1 MKLRGRIVG
10 ALTAVTAA
18 ALLPATS
25 VSMADAAPNHA
36 VAGHPAVAT
45 RPSVAVRPTSARA
58 TAHRDTFVVR
68 DGTSLKLAGR
78 PFTMVGPNMYWTGL
92 DENVGGI
99 DPSTPGTVDYPS
111 YFRIRDGLTT
121 AKAMG
126 STVVRAHTNGIST
139 GNPKSLEPA
148 LGQFNSTAFAAMDYT
163 VAEARKDGL
172 RLIVPL
178 TDNYRYYHGGRY
190 DFLNWLGLSTAN
202 DGALFY
208 TDPQARAAY
217 QAYIHRLLTHV
228 NPLTGLAYRDDPT
241 IMAWELG
248 NELNGMTSEWIGANT
263 RYLKRVAPR
272 QLVAAGQQSGIDSDV
287 LTTPQV
293 DISDSHYYPPTKAGI
308 TADAATVTRAGKVYL
323 AGEFAT
329 ASASDTLLDQVAA
342 DPEVDGALF
351 WSLFPHADH
360 YGYVQHDDGYTVHYP
375 GDTAA
380 MRVQIEALTGFAA
393 TMTGTVTPAVHG
405 DRPLLTAVT
414 KTEGITTVAWRGT
427 AGAQGY
433 RIQRATAGSRWITV
447 SGPDLVSDDA
457 APWLDQ
463 TTPTATAS
471 YRVVAVG
478 ASGAA
483 LATSAAVT
491 ANPRTD
497 LTIDPLEDW
506 YVASAHS
513 KSLSRTATNHGVLVA
528 PTGRTGTLTY
538 SRPGLSRIQLDV
550 VAKGRPQAVLQASA
564 NGTSGWQTIFPRV
577 RSHGHQQWTL
587 TATLKQ
593 VGAVRVRWL
602 TNARPFSVSSVQ
614 LAQTATS
621 TTTTAP
627 GPFSLTNPAP
637 GATGVSTLTGL
648 TWTTSDR
655 AAFYSLS
662 VAPADD
668 PDHPIVDVSG
678 LRAPAY
684 QPSRPLPA
692 DTELTVRV
700 SATNGAGTTPIT
712 GTPIQVTTRPATPG
726 ALVDDFDSYTD
737 DAQLAATYVPNS
749 GGDPITP
756 TLAAPGV
763 GSGHSMELS
772 YQLGANGYAGVIRT
786 LAVPQK
792 WSGTTGLSMWVQPAD
807 DGQQVNVQFVAA
819 GAYWEHSVTLQGT
832 QGRMVKIPFADFA
845 PPPWAAQDATL
856 DLSSISQFS
865 LYPGG
870 PVSTSS
876 VRIDAISAYP

>member
-18 ALLPATS
+18 ALLPAMS
-25 VSMADAAPNHA
+25 VSMADAVPSHGAVPNPGAGPSPGAVPNHA
-36 VAGHPAVAT
+36 
-45 RPSVAVRPTSARA
+45 AVRPTSTRA

-99 DPSTPGTVDYPS
+99 DPSTPGAVDYPS

-126 STVVRAHTNGIST
+126 STVVRAHTNGVST
-139 GNPKSLEPA
+139 GNPKSLEPS
-148 LGQFNSTAFAAMDYT
+148 LGRFNSTAFDAMDYT
-163 VAEARKDGL
+163 VAQARKDGL

-178 TDNYRYYHGGRY
+178 TDNYRYYHGGRF
-190 DFLNWLGLSTAN
+190 DFLNWLGLSTAD

-217 QAYIHRLLTHV
+217 QAYIRRLLTHV

-248 NELNGMTSEWIGANT
+248 NELNGMTSDWIGANS

-287 LTTPQV
+287 LATPQV
-293 DISDSHYYPPTKAGI
+293 DISDSHYYPPTAAGI

-329 ASASDTLLDQVAA
+329 ASATSTLLDQVAA
-342 DPEVDGALF
+342 DPGVDGALF

-360 YGYVQHDDGYTVHYP
+360 YGYVQHDDGFTVHYP

-380 MRVQIEALTGFAA
+380 MRDQITALTGFAA

-414 KTEGITTVAWRGT
+414 KTEGITTVSWRGT
-427 AGAQGY
+427 AAAQGY
-433 RIQRATAGSRWITV
+433 LIQRATGGSRWTTV
-447 SGPDLVSDDA
+447 SGPDPVSDDA

-463 TTPTATAS
+463 TTPSTTAS

-491 ANPRTD
+491 ASPRSD

-506 YVASAHS
+506 YVASGHS
-513 KSLSRTATNHGVLVA
+513 KSLSRTATSHGVLVA

-538 SRPGLSRIQLDV
+538 TRPGLSRIRLDV

-564 NGTSGWQTIFPRV
+564 NGTSGWQTVFPRV
-577 RSHGHQQWTL
+577 RSHGHRQWTL
-587 TATLKQ
+587 TAQLKQ
-593 VGAVRVRWL
+593 SGAVRVRWL

-614 LAQTATS
+614 LAQTASLHGHDGAGPVLVDQPRPGVDRGEHPDRADLVDERPSRLLLPLGGTGRRSGASDRGCVRTS
-621 TTTTAP
+621 GAGLPAQPTTA
-627 GPFSLTNPAP
+627 GRHRA
-637 GATGVSTLTGL
+637 
-648 TWTTSDR
+648 DR
-655 AAFYSLS
+655 AGQRNQQRRDDVDHRHADRGHD
-662 VAPADD
+662 PACN
-668 PDHPIVDVSG
+668 P
-678 LRAPAY
+678 R
-684 QPSRPLPA
+684 R
-692 DTELTVRV
+692 
-700 SATNGAGTTPIT
+700 T
-712 GTPIQVTTRPATPG
+712 GR
-726 ALVDDFDSYTD
+726 
-737 DAQLAATYVPNS
+737 
-749 GGDPITP
+749 
-756 TLAAPGV
+756 
-763 GSGHSMELS
+763 
-772 YQLGANGYAGVIRT
+772 
-786 LAVPQK
+786 
-792 WSGTTGLSMWVQPAD
+792 
-807 DGQQVNVQFVAA
+807 
-819 GAYWEHSVTLQGT
+819 
-832 QGRMVKIPFADFA
+832 
-845 PPPWAAQDATL
+845 
-856 DLSSISQFS
+856 
-865 LYPGG
+865 
-870 PVSTSS
+870 
-876 VRIDAISAYP
+876 